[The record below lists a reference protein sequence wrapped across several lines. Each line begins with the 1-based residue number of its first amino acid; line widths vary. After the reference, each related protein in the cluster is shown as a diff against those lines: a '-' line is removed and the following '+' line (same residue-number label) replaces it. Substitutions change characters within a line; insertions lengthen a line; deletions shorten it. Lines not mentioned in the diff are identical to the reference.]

1 MLAMALAT
9 PGVPSPAVPMR
20 PADLLIRKQ
29 EGLPISVL
37 TAWDALSA
45 ALVAEA
51 GADAVLVG
59 DSLAMT
65 VLGHGTTLPV
75 TLDEMLHHCRAV
87 GRGLEA
93 WTLQR
98 LSRPDP
104 DPAAPPPASDPGE
117 ATRSRRQRPRSPL
130 LICDLPF
137 LSYQCGSDD
146 ALTAAGRVLK
156 ETPAMAVKLE
166 GAEPETLAVI
176 DRMVRSGI
184 PVMGHLGL
192 TPQSVHQLGY
202 RRQARDPRSQERL
215 RQRAQRLEACGCF
228 ALVLEH
234 VPADLAMEVRQGLQI
249 PVIGIGA
256 GDGCDGQ
263 VRVTADL
270 LGYTDWQPPFSP
282 PLLDGRG
289 LAVAALRDW
298 ISGLACPSAPTS
310 SAAPATPHC

>member
-1 MLAMALAT
+1 
-9 PGVPSPAVPMR
+9 MR
-20 PADLLIRKQ
+20 PVDLIVRKQ
-29 EGLPISVL
+29 AGLPIAML

-45 ALVAEA
+45 YVVAEA

-75 TLDEMLHHCRAV
+75 TLDEMLHHCRAAC
-87 GRGLEA
+87 RGLEA
-93 WTLQR
+93 WR
-98 LSRPDP
+98 LEQLRRGIHRPV
-104 DPAAPPPASDPGE
+104 
-117 ATRSRRQRPRSPL
+117 PL
-130 LICDLPF
+130 SICDLPF
-137 LSYQCGSDD
+137 LSYQCGADE
-146 ALTAAGRVLK
+146 AVAAAGRVLK
-156 ETPAMAVKLE
+156 ETPAAGVKLE

-176 DRMVRSGI
+176 DRMVRIGI

-202 RRQARDPRSQERL
+202 RRQASDPIAQERL
-215 RQRAQRLEACGCF
+215 RRQAEQLEAAGCF

-234 VPADLAMEVRQGLQI
+234 IPAELASELSQGLRI

-256 GDGCDGQ
+256 GEACDGQ

-270 LGYTDWQPPFSP
+270 LGLTSRQPPFSP

-289 LAVAALRDW
+289 LAVEALRQW
-298 ISGLACPSAPTS
+298 ISAQGPVRPATRP
-310 SAAPATPHC
+310 AAPAAPHC

>member
-1 MLAMALAT
+1 
-9 PGVPSPAVPMR
+9 MR
-20 PADLLIRKQ
+20 PTDLQIRKR
-29 EGLPISVL
+29 ERLPISVL

-51 GADAVLVG
+51 GADALLVG

-65 VLGHGTTLPV
+65 VLGHATTLPV

-93 WTLQR
+93 WSLQR
-98 LSRPDP
+98 LRRASQADPQDP
-104 DPAAPPPASDPGE
+104 DRATGPAL
-117 ATRSRRQRPRSPL
+117 PRLPL

-137 LSYQCGSDD
+137 LSYQCSSDA
-146 ALTAAGRVLK
+146 ALQAAGRVLK
-156 ETPAMAVKLE
+156 ETPAAAVKLE
-166 GAEPETLAVI
+166 GAEPESLGVI

-192 TPQSVHQLGY
+192 LPQSVHRLGY
-202 RRQARDPRSQERL
+202 RRQAGDPISRERL
-215 RQRAQRLEACGCF
+215 RHQAGQLEAAGCF

-234 VPADLAMEVRQGLQI
+234 VPAALAAEVSQALSI

-256 GDGCDGQ
+256 GAACDGQ

-270 LGYTDWQPPFSP
+270 LGLSEHQPPFSP
-282 PLLDGRG
+282 PLLAGRS
-289 LAVAALRDW
+289 LAVNALRQW
-298 ISGLACPSAPTS
+298 ISELAVRQP
-310 SAAPATPHC
+310 AAPASLPG